1 LTPVTQLVRRYDIGG
16 LIAEGG
22 MAEIVAACAVSEA
35 GVSKRVALKRIRSE
49 SASDPAFVSRFFDEV
64 RLVMQLSHANVVQV
78 FDFGRTETRDF
89 FLAMEF
95 VEGVD
100 VQRLRRSPGC
110 ERLPPAEALHIVA
123 GALRGLD
130 YAHRRADP
138 DNRPLGIVHLDVKPA
153 NVLLSFEGEVK
164 LTDFGVARSRDANRP
179 IVGISGTIPFMSP
192 EQARGDRVD
201 PRSDVFSAGVLLYA
215 LLSGECPFG
224 EEDTERTLEQVR
236 LCHYKPPVQVD
247 GFQCFDALLRRALDP
262 EPDRRFVSAG
272 AFADA
277 IEELMFTQGWR
288 GGSAALG
295 ERVRNAFP
303 RERER
308 LNALFE
314 PGRRREGLE
323 VARPASAR
331 GGEGTLLS
339 RVALAEPPRR
349 QTVAAMILPA
359 RATSR
364 RTAWATA
371 TVALVAVAAGAG
383 GVVVMRGR
391 AADPPVTVAAA
402 APPTP
407 AQPIAAP
414 PSTRPQPIAAPS
426 PPDPAHEV
434 VAVTP
439 TSVPPTPTPRGQPP
453 APRPAPTGTL
463 SVNASPWG
471 TVYVNGR
478 LAGTTP
484 LLRFPV
490 RAGRAQVAIENPKL
504 GRKVV
509 DVRIEP
515 RQDTPLIVDLR
526 PPPETK

>member
-1 LTPVTQLVRRYDIGG
+1 MTPVTQLVRRYDIGG

-78 FDFGRTETRDF
+78 FDFGRTEGSDF

-123 GALRGLD
+123 GTLRGLD
-130 YAHRRADP
+130 YAHRRTDP

-236 LCHYKPPVQVD
+236 LCCYKPPVQVE

-262 EPDRRFVSAG
+262 EPDRRFANAG

-288 GGSAALG
+288 GGAAALG
-295 ERVRNAFP
+295 ERVRGAFP

-308 LNALFE
+308 LNALFD
-314 PGRRREGLE
+314 PGRRLEGLQ

-331 GGEGTLLS
+331 PGEVTLLS
-339 RVALAEPPRR
+339 RVALAAPPRR
-349 QTVAAMILPA
+349 QTVAAMTPPA
-359 RATSR
+359 RAASR
-364 RTAWATA
+364 RALWTTA
-371 TVALVAVAAGAG
+371 VALVAIAAGAG
-383 GVVVMRGR
+383 GAVVMRQR
-391 AADPPVTVAAA
+391 AAETPVTVPTAA
-402 APPTP
+402 AP
-407 AQPIAAP
+407 PIAAP
-414 PSTRPQPIAAPS
+414 PLPDPGREVVAAAPTPIAPS
-426 PPDPAHEV
+426 PIA
-434 VAVTP
+434 
-439 TSVPPTPTPRGQPP
+439 PTPHSPPP
-453 APRPAPTGTL
+453 APRPAATGTL

-490 RAGRAQVAIENPKL
+490 RAGRAHVAIENPKL

-515 RQDTPLIVDLR
+515 KQDTPLIVDLR

>member
-1 LTPVTQLVRRYDIGG
+1 LWPVTQLVRRYDIGG

-35 GVSKRVALKRIRSE
+35 GVSKRVALKRIRSD
-49 SASDPAFVSRFFDEV
+49 SAADPAFVARFFDEV
-64 RLVMQLSHANVVQV
+64 RLAMQLSHANVVQV
-78 FDFGRTETRDF
+78 FDFGRTEAGDF

-100 VQRLRRSPGC
+100 VQRLRRSTGC
-110 ERLPPAEALHIVA
+110 ERLPAAEALHIVA
-123 GALRGLD
+123 GTLRGLD
-130 YAHRRADP
+130 YAHRRTDP
-138 DNRPLGIVHLDVKPA
+138 DDRALGIVHLDVKPA

-164 LTDFGVARSRDANRP
+164 LTDFGVARSRDARRP
-179 IVGISGTIPFMSP
+179 AVGISGTIPFMSP

-236 LCHYKPPVQVD
+236 QCRDVPSLKID
-247 GFQCFDALLRRALDP
+247 GFERFDPLLRRALHPDP
-262 EPDRRFVSAG
+262 AQRFPSAG

-277 IEELMFTQGWR
+277 IEELIFTQGWR
-288 GGSAALG
+288 GGAAALG
-295 ERVRNAFP
+295 ERLRGAFP

-314 PGRRREGLE
+314 PGRRREELE

-331 GGEGTLLS
+331 EGTLLS
-339 RVALAEPPRR
+339 RVAVAEPPRR
-349 QTVAAMILPA
+349 RTLVAAELPPPRSRA
-359 RATSR
+359 RRGLWLSAM
-364 RTAWATA
+364 
-371 TVALVAVAAGAG
+371 AVGAAAIAG
-383 GVVVMRGR
+383 GVVLARRPSMVAPAVTSARGTSDV
-391 AADPPVTVAAA
+391 APATAGPAPAPATAPAPVPTREAAA
-402 APPTP
+402 AP
-407 AQPIAAP
+407 
-414 PSTRPQPIAAPS
+414 
-426 PPDPAHEV
+426 
-434 VAVTP
+434 
-439 TSVPPTPTPRGQPP
+439 QPP
-453 APRPAPTGTL
+453 APDEPPVAPTRGATHPPRATATGTL

-484 LLRFPV
+484 LLKFPV

-509 DVRIEP
+509 EVRVEP
-515 RQDTPLIVDLR
+515 KQDTPLIVDLR
-526 PPPETK
+526 ERPETP

>member
-1 LTPVTQLVRRYDIGG
+1 
-16 LIAEGG
+16 
-22 MAEIVAACAVSEA
+22 
-35 GVSKRVALKRIRSE
+35 
-49 SASDPAFVSRFFDEV
+49 
-64 RLVMQLSHANVVQV
+64 
-78 FDFGRTETRDF
+78 
-89 FLAMEF
+89 
-95 VEGVD
+95 
-100 VQRLRRSPGC
+100 
-110 ERLPPAEALHIVA
+110 
-123 GALRGLD
+123 
-130 YAHRRADP
+130 
-138 DNRPLGIVHLDVKPA
+138 VKPA

-179 IVGISGTIPFMSP
+179 TVGISGTIPFMSP

-236 LCHYKPPVQVD
+236 LCHYKPPVAVD
-247 GFQCFDALLRRALDP
+247 RFQRFDALLRRALDP
-262 EPDRRFVSAG
+262 DPAQRYPSAG

-288 GGSAALG
+288 GGAAALG
-295 ERVRNAFP
+295 ERVRSAFP

-308 LNALFE
+308 LNALFD

-331 GGEGTLLS
+331 AGEGTLLS

-349 QTVAAMILPA
+349 QTVAAMIRPA
-359 RATSR
+359 RASSR
-364 RTAWATA
+364 RAVWVP
-371 TVALVAVAAGAG
+371 VALALVVAAGAG
-383 GVVVMRGR
+383 GVVVVRRR
-391 AADPPVTVAAA
+391 ADDRPPAITKVVTAH
-402 APPTP
+402 
-407 AQPIAAP
+407 
-414 PSTRPQPIAAPS
+414 PS
-426 PPDPAHEV
+426 PPIPAPPRPDPAREV
-434 VAVTP
+434 VAVAP
-439 TSVPPTPTPRGQPP
+439 APVAPAPAPARHSPPP
-453 APRPAPTGTL
+453 APRPAPAGTL

-471 TVYVNGR
+471 TVYINGR

-515 RQDTPLIVDLR
+515 KQDTPLIVDLR

>member
-1 LTPVTQLVRRYDIGG
+1 MTQLVRRYDIGG

-49 SASDPAFVSRFFDEV
+49 SASDPVFVSRFFDEV

-78 FDFGRTETRDF
+78 FDFGRTEASDF

-123 GALRGLD
+123 GTLRGLD
-130 YAHRRADP
+130 YAHRRTDP
-138 DNRPLGIVHLDVKPA
+138 DDRPLGIVHLDVKPA

-179 IVGISGTIPFMSP
+179 TVGISGTIPFMSP

-236 LCHYKPPVQVD
+236 LCCYKPPVQVE

-262 EPDRRFVSAG
+262 DPAQRFPNAG

-288 GGSAALG
+288 GGAAALG
-295 ERVRNAFP
+295 ERVRRAFP

-308 LNALFE
+308 LNALFD
-314 PGRRREGLE
+314 PGRRLEGLQ

-331 GGEGTLLS
+331 PGEGTLLS
-339 RVALAEPPRR
+339 RVVLAAPPRR
-349 QTVAAMILPA
+349 QTVAAMTPPA
-359 RATSR
+359 RAGSR
-364 RTAWATA
+364 RAMWTT
-371 TVALVAVAAGAG
+371 TVALVAIAAGAG
-383 GVVVMRGR
+383 GVVVMRQR
-391 AADPPVTVAAA
+391 APEPSATVTTA
-402 APPTP
+402 APQPAPTP
-407 AQPIAAP
+407 PQPIAAP
-414 PSTRPQPIAAPS
+414 PRLE
-426 PPDPAHEV
+426 PAREV
-434 VAVTP
+434 VAVAP
-439 TSVPPTPTPRGQPP
+439 APVAPTPRTPPP
-453 APRPAPTGTL
+453 APRPAAAGTL

-515 RQDTPLIVDLR
+515 KQDTPLIVDLR

>member
-1 LTPVTQLVRRYDIGG
+1 MTPVTQLVRRYDIGG
-16 LIAEGG
+16 LIAQGG
-22 MAEIVAACAVSEA
+22 MAEIVAASAVSEA
-35 GVSKRVALKRIRSE
+35 GVSKRVALKRIRSD
-49 SASDPAFVSRFFDEV
+49 SAADPVFVARFFDEV
-64 RLVMQLSHANVVQV
+64 RLAMQLSHANVVQV
-78 FDFGRTETRDF
+78 FDFGRTESSDF

-123 GALRGLD
+123 GTLRGLD
-130 YAHRRADP
+130 YAHRRTDP

-179 IVGISGTIPFMSP
+179 AVGISGTIPFMSP

-236 LCHYKPPVQVD
+236 LCHYKPPVAVD
-247 GFQCFDALLRRALDP
+247 RFQRFDALLRRALDP
-262 EPDRRFVSAG
+262 DPAQRYPSAG

-288 GGSAALG
+288 GGAAALG
-295 ERVRNAFP
+295 ERVRSSFP

-308 LNALFE
+308 LNALFD

-331 GGEGTLLS
+331 AGEGTLLS

-349 QTVAAMILPA
+349 QTVAAMQLQPV
-359 RATSR
+359 RLSVLLR
-364 RTAWATA
+364 GWL
-371 TVALVAVAAGAG
+371 ALSAVAAVTAAVVLAVQRAG
-383 GVVVMRGR
+383 DEKPALAPPAVSLP
-391 AADPPVTVAAA
+391 AAPALPAA
-402 APPTP
+402 APPP
-407 AQPIAAP
+407 A
-414 PSTRPQPIAAPS
+414 R
-426 PPDPAHEV
+426 EV
-434 VAVTP
+434 VAVA
-439 TSVPPTPTPRGQPP
+439 PPPVAPVAPAPVAPAPRSPPP

>member
-1 LTPVTQLVRRYDIGG
+1 
-16 LIAEGG
+16 

-78 FDFGRTETRDF
+78 FDFGRTEGSDF

-123 GALRGLD
+123 GTLRGLD
-130 YAHRRADP
+130 YAHRRTDP

-179 IVGISGTIPFMSP
+179 TVGISGTIPFMSP

-215 LLSGECPFG
+215 LLSGACPFG

-236 LCHYKPPVQVD
+236 LCRYKPVVAVD
-247 GFQCFDALLRRALDP
+247 GFQRFDALLRRALDP
-262 EPDRRFVSAG
+262 DPAQRFPNAG

-288 GGSAALG
+288 GGAAALA
-295 ERVRNAFP
+295 ERVRGAFP

-331 GGEGTLLS
+331 AGEGTLLS
-339 RVALAEPPRR
+339 RVALAAPPRR
-349 QTVAAMILPA
+349 QTVAAMIAPA
-359 RATSR
+359 RAASR
-364 RTAWATA
+364 RTTWMMTTTAVVVAAAGVGAVVVTRQRAAQTSAAA
-371 TVALVAVAAGAG
+371 TVA
-383 GVVVMRGR
+383 
-391 AADPPVTVAAA
+391 
-402 APPTP
+402 APAP
-407 AQPIAAP
+407 AQPIAASP
-414 PSTRPQPIAAPS
+414 RPAP
-426 PPDPAHEV
+426 AREV

-439 TSVPPTPTPRGQPP
+439 PPVVSPP
-453 APRPAPTGTL
+453 VTTAARTAPRPAATGTL

-509 DVRIEP
+509 DVHIEAK
-515 RQDTPLIVDLR
+515 QDTPLIVDLR